1 MAKLQITLTRS
12 VIGRPETQRKTVE
25 ALGLKKTNS
34 SVVVEDNPAI
44 RGQINKVKHLVTVE
58 ENNQG
63 GAEMKLHELKPAEGS
78 RKERNRVGRGVAT
91 GNGKTS
97 GRGHK
102 GQKAR
107 SGGGVRP
114 GFEGGQLPLFR
125 RLPKRGFTNINRK
138 EYAIVNLDQLN
149 KFEDGTE
156 VTPALLVESGVV
168 KNEKSGIKIL
178 GNGSLDKKLTVKA
191 HKFSAS
197 AREAIDA
204 KGGAHEVI

>member
-1 MAKLQITLTRS
+1 
-12 VIGRPETQRKTVE
+12 
-25 ALGLKKTNS
+25 
-34 SVVVEDNPAI
+34 
-44 RGQINKVKHLVTVE
+44 
-58 ENNQG
+58 
-63 GAEMKLHELKPAEGS
+63 MKLHELKPVKGA
-78 RKERNRVGRGVAT
+78 RKERNRVGRGMAT

-97 GRGHK
+97 GRGTK

-107 SGGGVRP
+107 SGGGVRL

-149 KFEDGTE
+149 RFEDGTE

-168 KNEKSGIKIL
+168 KSEKSGVKVL
-178 GNGSLDKKLTVKA
+178 GNGSLEKKLTIKA

-197 AREAIDA
+197 
-204 KGGAHEVI
+204 